1 MGLYPKGSL
10 LIREVRKLRKGQ
22 TFSNKVLTK
31 RNLFHCDTILSHS
44 R

>member
-10 LIREVRKLRKGQ
+10 VLERFDLRKEQ
-22 TFSNKVLTK
+22 TFSNKLLTK
-31 RNLFHCDTILSHS
+31 RIFFHCDTILPHS